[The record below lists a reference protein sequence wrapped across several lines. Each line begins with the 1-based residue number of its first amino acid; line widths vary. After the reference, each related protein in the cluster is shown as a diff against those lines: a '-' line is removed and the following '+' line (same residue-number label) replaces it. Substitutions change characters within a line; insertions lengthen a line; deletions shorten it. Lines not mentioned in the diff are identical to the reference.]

1 MRISLSAA
9 LLASAIV
16 FGAAGAAMAQAEAT
30 AAAPDAGALAEPV
43 KSGPPSIDWP
53 IQDLLADRDA
63 KGVIE
68 KNLPGVQDDPRLDA
82 VKTMSMRRV
91 ATFPEAQIDQAK
103 LDAIQAEL
111 AALSKPPS

>member
-9 LLASAIV
+9 LLASAIA
-16 FGAAGAAMAQAEAT
+16 FGATGAAMAQTEAT
-30 AAAPDAGALAEPV
+30 TAAPSEPV

-82 VKTMSMRRV
+82 VKTMSLRRV
-91 ATFPEAQIDQAK
+91 ATFSEAQIDQAK
-103 LDAIQAEL
+103 LDAIQTDL
-111 AALSKPPS
+111 AALSKPAS